1 MSGTRAA
8 RNRVTIHDIARE
20 LGISAST
27 VSRALSEGG
36 VVSPA
41 TRQAVHDAAQL
52 LGYETNRAARSMST
66 GRMHGLGLIV
76 PDLRDPFFAEIAKNA
91 QSRARLLDT
100 AVYIA
105 DTDRDP
111 ATELDI
117 IRSMRREVDGFVVCA
132 PRSGDDALTRALERV
147 PSVMVHRSVEGFA
160 CITADLVDGMRQAID
175 HLRAIGHRRIA
186 HVAGPRGSWSA
197 AERLRGYELEVEP
210 GNRIVIGPNTDAF
223 EGGVA
228 AAERLL
234 AAGATGIVTY
244 NDFSALGLVSRLTA
258 LRVRIPEDVS
268 VVGFDGLD
276 VASLARPLTSV
287 DVPRARAAR
296 MAVDVLLQ
304 EVPGQQS
311 SVVLPTQLIV
321 RATTGPAPHGQAE

>member
-8 RNRVTIHDIARE
+8 RVTIHDIARE
-20 LGISAST
+20 LGISPST

-41 TRQAVHDAAQL
+41 TRQAVQDAAQQ
-52 LGYETNRAARSMST
+52 LGYETNRAARSMSL

-76 PDLRDPFFAEIAKNA
+76 PDLRDPFFAEIAKDT
-91 QSRARLLDT
+91 QSRARVLDT

-111 ATELDI
+111 AAELDV

-132 PRSGDDALTRALERV
+132 PRSADDALTAALDGA
-147 PSVMVHRSVEGFA
+147 PSVIVHRSVDGFA
-160 CITADLVDGMRQAID
+160 CITADLVDGMRQAIA

-186 HVAGPRGSWSA
+186 HVTGPAGSWST

-210 GNRIVIGPNTDAF
+210 RDRIVIGPNADAF

-234 AAGATGIVTY
+234 AAGATAVVTY
-244 NDFSALGLVSRLTA
+244 NDFSALGLLSRLTA
-258 LRVRIPEDVS
+258 LQVRIPQDLS
-268 VVGFDGLD
+268 IVGFDGLD
-276 VASLARPLTSV
+276 VASVARPLTSV

-296 MAVDVLLQ
+296 MAVDVLLR
-304 EVPGQQS
+304 EAPGPQS

-321 RATTGPAPHGQAE
+321 RATTGPAPSQ